1 MVEETLELNRGM
13 VVFDTVK
20 EIVAEVMEVGRARVS
35 LRRPNGG
42 VEWER
47 DPKYLRTPTASEM
60 LSARVAEENARSR
73 GEL

>member
-1 MVEETLELNRGM
+1 MVEEQFELDRGT

-20 EIVAEVMEVGRARVS
+20 EIVAEVMEVGHTRVS

-47 DPKYLRTPTASEM
+47 DPKYLRPPTASEM
-60 LSARVAEENARSR
+60 LRPRVAEANARSR
-73 GEL
+73 GER